1 MDLEKF
7 KKNAH
12 LYLGLSRSEFAR
24 RAANGQ
30 IDFQLLKRQ
39 VEQNAMESKLEV
51 SCERHLAKNSIEQV
65 DKNEFL
71 SD

>member
-12 LYLGLSRSEFAR
+12 LYLGLSRTEFAR
-24 RAANGQ
+24 RTATGQ
-30 IDFQLLKRQ
+30 IDFQLLKAQ

-51 SCERHLAKNSIEQV
+51 SCERHLAKNCIEQV
-65 DKNEFL
+65 DKNDFL
-71 SD
+71 ND

>member
-12 LYLGLSRSEFAR
+12 LYLGLSRTEFAR
-24 RAANGQ
+24 RASNGQ
-30 IDFQLLKRQ
+30 IDYQLLKAQ
-39 VEQNAMESKLEV
+39 IEQNAMESKLEV
-51 SCERHLAKNSIEQV
+51 NCERYFAKTSIEQV

-71 SD
+71 ND